1 MNAFRRRIKSIVDS
15 DLFNSFIII
24 VILFSAV
31 LVGFSVDLNHSSQYL
46 QLVNSLEFIIL
57 IIFSI
62 EIIMRIL
69 AEEKPLDFFLDAFN
83 LFDFLIVAIC
93 FVPFQSKAV
102 YILRLVRVFRT
113 FRIFRAF
120 PNLRPVMKGIVK
132 SLSSVFFVAILL
144 IVMIYIYAVLGVSLF
159 GSVDPV
165 HFGSLWKGLFTLF
178 QILTLENWNTI
189 MLPANAAYPL
199 GGPLYFVSFI
209 IIGTMI
215 IMNLFLGII
224 IGNMSKAIEQATN
237 NEDMKDYLDEDA
249 LREAQIDRRLK
260 NIEKQL
266 DTLIKKEKKR
276 K

>member
-102 YILRLVRVFRT
+102 YVLRLVRVFRT

-178 QILTLENWNTI
+178 QILTLEN
-189 MLPANAAYPL
+189 
-199 GGPLYFVSFI
+199 
-209 IIGTMI
+209 
-215 IMNLFLGII
+215 
-224 IGNMSKAIEQATN
+224 
-237 NEDMKDYLDEDA
+237 
-249 LREAQIDRRLK
+249 
-260 NIEKQL
+260 
-266 DTLIKKEKKR
+266 
-276 K
+276 

>member
-83 LFDFLIVAIC
+83 LFDVLIVALC
-93 FVPFQSKAV
+93 CVPFQSKAV
-102 YILRLVRVFRT
+102 YVLRLVRVFRT

-178 QILTLENWNTI
+178 QILTLK
-189 MLPANAAYPL
+189 
-199 GGPLYFVSFI
+199 
-209 IIGTMI
+209 IGI
-215 IMNLFLGII
+215 L
-224 IGNMSKAIEQATN
+224 
-237 NEDMKDYLDEDA
+237 
-249 LREAQIDRRLK
+249 
-260 NIEKQL
+260 
-266 DTLIKKEKKR
+266 
-276 K
+276 

>member
-102 YILRLVRVFRT
+102 YVLRFVRVFRT

-224 IGNMSKAIEQATN
+224 IGNMSKAIEQATSTD
-237 NEDMKDYLDEDA
+237 DMKDYLDEDA

>member
-102 YILRLVRVFRT
+102 YVLILVRVFRT

-224 IGNMSKAIEQATN
+224 IGNMSKAIEQATSTD
-237 NEDMKDYLDEDA
+237 DMKDYLDEDA

>member
-1 MNAFRRRIKSIVDS
+1 
-15 DLFNSFIII
+15 
-24 VILFSAV
+24 
-31 LVGFSVDLNHSSQYL
+31 
-46 QLVNSLEFIIL
+46 
-57 IIFSI
+57 
-62 EIIMRIL
+62 
-69 AEEKPLDFFLDAFN
+69 
-83 LFDFLIVAIC
+83 
-93 FVPFQSKAV
+93 
-102 YILRLVRVFRT
+102 
-113 FRIFRAF
+113 
-120 PNLRPVMKGIVK
+120 
-132 SLSSVFFVAILL
+132 
-144 IVMIYIYAVLGVSLF
+144 MIYIYAVLGVSLF

-224 IGNMSKAIEQATN
+224 IGNMSKAIEQATSTD
-237 NEDMKDYLDEDA
+237 DMKDYLDEDA